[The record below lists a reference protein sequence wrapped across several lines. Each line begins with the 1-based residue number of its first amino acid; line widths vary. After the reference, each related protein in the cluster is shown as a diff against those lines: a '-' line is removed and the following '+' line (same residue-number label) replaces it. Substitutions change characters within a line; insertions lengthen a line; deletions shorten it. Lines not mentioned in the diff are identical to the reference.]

1 VAFLATVRVND
12 PFTPAVLMTPGVTR
26 VTLAWLDP
34 LGRRLTAEADVTDV
48 YPLPAEPRVKRMER
62 IDDDDTD
69 A

>member
-12 PFTPAVLMTPGVTR
+12 PLAPAVLMTPR
-26 VTLAWLDP
+26 VTQVTLTWLDP

-48 YPLPAEPRVKRMER
+48 YPLPAEPRTER
-62 IDDDDTD
+62 IGDATD